1 MFRRFVIPVWVL
13 SLVCGSVAAQGS
25 RPAGLAVFYFGNSLS
40 ENSMPP
46 FQVALGRSAGREW
59 NIGAMVG
66 PGWTIFTNVHAL
78 EHNRYVWSSRGPGQA
93 REVLQK
99 QSWDAVVVQPFAWPG
114 LHRRKTDL
122 AGWIPKDKQD
132 EYGDDIGDVESAAR
146 IFGQFLQWHPKGQC
160 LIYEQWPSMERKRGP
175 DGKPFKAP
183 TPGPGGKG
191 DEDFVPD
198 REAFDYVKQWE
209 TVRYDPARKWDGD
222 TYRTRDYFHKLMEE
236 LKGRFPEHWKQ
247 GRLRYIPVAEVFNEL
262 DKQMRAG
269 KLPGH
274 KGIAW
279 FYTDCVHQR
288 MGLPRYVI
296 AATFYSVL
304 FRDRPHGLDWKVYN
318 DPEAY
323 LQCTE
328 RTRFYS
334 HKPDMGEPCP
344 ITEELARQVHDTIW
358 TVVKSHPY
366 TGVRDESAP
375 GEPKP

>member
-1 MFRRFVIPVWVL
+1 MARRLFLTACVVFL
-13 SLVCGSVAAQGS
+13 AAGSGLCQTT
-25 RPAGLAVFYFGNSLS
+25 RPAAFSAFYFGNSLT

-46 FQVALGRSAGREW
+46 FHIQLGRSTGREW
-59 NIGAMVG
+59 NSGAMVG
-66 PGWTIFTNVHAL
+66 PGWTIFMNLHAL
-78 EHNRYVWSSRGPGQA
+78 EQDRNVWSSRGQGKA

-122 AGWIPKDKQD
+122 AGWISKDKQNQ
-132 EYGDDIGDVESAAR
+132 YPDDVGDVESTAR
-146 IFGQFLQWHPKGQC
+146 IFNQFLQWHPKGQC
-160 LIYEQWPSMERKRGP
+160 LIYEQWPSMERKLGP

-198 REAFDYVKQWE
+198 REAFDYVKHWE
-209 TVRYDPARKWDGD
+209 TVRYDPARKWEGQ
-222 TYRTRDYFHKLMEE
+222 TVRTRDYFHKLMEE
-236 LKGRFPEHWKQ
+236 LKERFPDPWKQ
-247 GRLRYIPVAEVFNEL
+247 RRLRYIPVAEVFNEL

-279 FYTDCVHQR
+279 FYTDCIHMR

-296 AATFYSVL
+296 AATFYAVL
-304 FRDRPHGLDWKVYN
+304 MRERPHKLDWRVYN
-318 DPEAY
+318 DPQAY

-334 HKPDMGEPCP
+334 HKPDMGELCP
-344 ITEELARQVHDTIW
+344 ITEELAREAHDTIW
-358 TVVKSHPY
+358 KIVETHPY
-366 TGVRDESAP
+366 TRLGVYGPPAGR
-375 GEPKP
+375 